1 MKRLPKQLEREVYI
15 PTDKGVGK
23 LGLQSREGSDWACL
37 HNLLECSNVQD
48 QSLLIR
54 TPQIWWWVSLMKLCF
69 SQIREAQKRLTSAS
83 VVAQRFSL

>member
-54 TPQIWWWVSLMKLCF
+54 TPQIWWWVSLHISYGISL
-69 SQIREAQKRLTSAS
+69 SLTGLLHL
-83 VVAQRFSL
+83 V